1 MNARAD
7 EPRHMEVCMRRI
19 IVGLSL
25 ALGLG
30 VGFTAGAGTG
40 VVDRGGAGTICME
53 PCDEHCREMG
63 YSDGYCS
70 GRRCVCI
77 D

>member
-1 MNARAD
+1 
-7 EPRHMEVCMRRI
+7 MRRF
-19 IVGLSL
+19 IVGVSL

-30 VGFTAGAGTG
+30 VGFAAGAGTGAETG
-40 VVDRGGAGTICME
+40 VVDRGGSATICME

-70 GRRCVCI
+70 GRRCVCVE
-77 D
+77 